1 MSAEKDTETVIVD
14 GEWTA
19 TEWMMATTFREV
31 IRGVRRQ
38 LIEDLSVTD
47 LLIVDL
53 LDRRVLT
60 DEQYRQ
66 LLVRNTRLLT
76 FTM

>member
-1 MSAEKDTETVIVD
+1 
-14 GEWTA
+14 
-19 TEWMMATTFREV
+19 MATTFREV